1 MDFLD
6 TPGLN
11 IAQKSGGMGWNHPNK
26 VGAGATI
33 FKYRK
38 HVFLERSVV
47 GSDFVEVCGCL
58 SRFLSLLTNSS
69 PSTPCCE
76 LVYVLRL
83 RCGLAIDLIKLGL
96 RCC

>member
-1 MDFLD
+1 MTCCEGCLLVEPHWIPKHDLD
-6 TPGLN
+6 
-11 IAQKSGGMGWNHPNK
+11 
-26 VGAGATI
+26 ATVY
-33 FKYRK
+33 KYRK
-38 HVFLERSVV
+38 DVFLERYVV

>member
-1 MDFLD
+1 MSL
-6 TPGLN
+6 TCVSALWRG
-11 IAQKSGGMGWNHPNK
+11 KSHVVSGGGCWRWISF
-26 VGAGATI
+26 G
-33 FKYRK
+33 RSR

-58 SRFLSLLTNSS
+58 SRFLSLLTISS

>member
-1 MDFLD
+1 MSPWGVDSLASSLVAREESIPKHGLD
-6 TPGLN
+6 
-11 IAQKSGGMGWNHPNK
+11 
-26 VGAGATI
+26 ATI